1 MQPKWLLRKRTSIA
15 TIVIH
20 GRGQVAALTF
30 ADERSP
36 THEFSD
42 NNVSSCFC
50 GPRFSPL
57 SLHAARFRRT
67 ATILSPCGPLV
78 ASSHAEDNHG
88 DRTKWPGLL
97 VRRTRIQ
104 FEPQHW
110 RVAICP
116 FYCGDRAVSDLV
128 AKADSGSRWRSL
140 RRDFLAML
148 VSCPH
153 AREFNRY
160 RTHGSGLGSVARR
173 RLRSRKDASRPRSI
187 GRLR

>member
-1 MQPKWLLRKRTSIA
+1 MAEAMQPKWLLRKRTSIA

-78 ASSHAEDNHG
+78 ASSHAE
-88 DRTKWPGLL
+88 
-97 VRRTRIQ
+97 
-104 FEPQHW
+104 
-110 RVAICP
+110 
-116 FYCGDRAVSDLV
+116 AVSDLV

-160 RTHGSGLGSVARR
+160 RTHGS
-173 RLRSRKDASRPRSI
+173 
-187 GRLR
+187 